1 MFLGLCA
8 LLILALVPLTGGHL
22 SRLAEVK
29 LRWIP
34 LAVWALVLQV
44 VVISVWPTMPHL
56 LAVAG
61 HLASYLMLAAVV
73 WVNRSV
79 PGMLVIAAGAGANA
93 FTIAIN
99 GGTLPATAWALRH
112 AGITSR
118 AGFDNSGIVT
128 HPHLAWLGDIMV
140 TPSWLPLRNMLSVGD
155 LVLLAGAIILVVRAS
170 RPAEETPPE
179 HTWNPLALTF
189 ALG

>member
-8 LLILALVPLTGGHL
+8 LLILALVPVTGGRL

-34 LAVWALVLQV
+34 LAVGALGLQI

-73 WVNRSV
+73 WVNRSL

-93 FTIAIN
+93 FAIAIN

-112 AGITSR
+112 AGIKSR
-118 AGFDNSGIVT
+118 VGFDNSGIVA
-128 HPHLAWLGDIMV
+128 HPHLAWLGDVMV
-140 TPSWLPLRNMLSVGD
+140 TPSWLPLRNMLSIGD
-155 LVLLAGAIILVVRAS
+155 LVLLAGAVILVMVVTRAP
-170 RPAEETPPE
+170 RRTPDPGRS
-179 HTWNPLALTF
+179 LVGRAR
-189 ALG
+189 AVA